1 MPTYE
6 PSLKMIKAFLDPQT
20 RNVLSLPLAALVLG
34 ALYQVE
40 TAIELADRV
49 CDQYLQ
55 LTRDD
60 A

>member
-6 PSLKMIKAFLDPQT
+6 PSLKIIKAFLDPET

-34 ALYQVE
+34 ALSQVE

-49 CDQYLQ
+49 CDQYSQ
-55 LTRDD
+55 LIRDET
-60 A
+60 